1 MRFGQSDS
9 DAIDATRNNR
19 YSVAA
24 LLTLSLR
31 MTVKPNEQNDKKT
44 LLPVISTAQLTPAR
58 HFDRA
63 KASGEIPK
71 FYALTQGNF
80 STALEMTVNQ
90 GIKGAGM
97 INAKSRGFKNGGGNF
112 HKRILCLFIKTLDE
126 DNI

>member
-1 MRFGQSDS
+1 MTNGWDNQILHCVQNDNRLGQSDS
-9 DAIDATRNNR
+9 
-19 YSVAA
+19 S
-24 LLTLSLR
+24 LTLR
-31 MTVKPNEQNDKKT
+31 MTVT
-44 LLPVISTAQLTPAR
+44 R

-71 FYALTQGNF
+71 SYALTQGDF

-126 DNI
+126 GNI